1 MSLKD
6 KMAQSGFTP
15 TQRALDADAFI
26 ASRNPQD
33 NPDEFSFLGSMG
45 YVYTGP
51 ASFYTSGSEY
61 TAWLNSQLVNKPF
74 KDATDVARAIDANPK
89 IPKAK
94 TGIFA
99 PIGDSKSTTTSAGM
113 LTGPTTEQVNALYQ
127 KYLGRSA
134 EKAGLDYWLGTGQ
147 SIEEIEANIKLSTE
161 AQKFA
166 ASQQQTNQQT
176 RASIAD
182 INALY
187 RKYLGRDARQSG
199 LDYWRSTGEYADRGI
214 QSLAD
219 IEYNISISD
228 EAHRY
233 LQAQQQQQTNAGTT
247 TVSSGATFTPSTPQG
262 LTYTPVSLPSVAPA
276 PSVQNVDYVKM
287 LRGALTN
294 SLFKD
299 LV

>member
-33 NPDEFSFLGSMG
+33 NPDEFTFLGSMG

-61 TAWLNSQLVNKPF
+61 TAWLNSQLGNKPF

-89 IPKAK
+89 IPKG

-99 PIGDSKSTTTSAGM
+99 PIGGVTDTAGM
-113 LTGPTTEQVNALYQ
+113 LTSQTPDKPKEVVPDEPPKETRASVADINALYQ
-127 KYLGRSA
+127 KYLGR
-134 EKAGLDYWLGTGQ
+134 
-147 SIEEIEANIKLSTE
+147 
-161 AQKFA
+161 
-166 ASQQQTNQQT
+166 
-176 RASIAD
+176 
-182 INALY
+182 
-187 RKYLGRDARQSG
+187 DAKQSG

-214 QSLAD
+214 QSLED
-219 IEYNISISD
+219 IEYNISISK
-228 EAHRY
+228 EAQDRAA
-233 LQAQQQQQTNAGTT
+233 AQQQTDVGTT
-247 TVSSGATFTPSTPQG
+247 TVPSGTTTVPSGTTTVPSGTTTVPSGSTFTPSTPQG

-287 LRGALTN
+287 LRGALAN